1 MGGKLDMVARIQM
14 VLAEKRTSLAVLRTG
29 IVLLTLPMSIVA
41 LLITTSRLYDPLSN
55 LMLIIPL
62 FLFNTVLVGL
72 GFTLIF
78 RALSRIIKQDRLLEE
93 IKRKTPDLQKYIP

>member
-1 MGGKLDMVARIQM
+1 M